1 MSLNSSSVPMISLLS
16 LFSFKPPFFSSNVS
30 LSLSSSSSKLST
42 FSSVCSPF
50 FSSSSSSSSSSS
62 PPVIISKLELDDSI
76 FPCLSSDSL
85 LVIAFPPLSSSSSI
99 SLVVMGTGLN
109 VPSLL
114 SVSSIGGAAS
124 LVPATL
130 SVSSCTRVF
139 SP

>member
-1 MSLNSSSVPMISLLS
+1 MSLGSSSVPMISLLS
-16 LFSFKPPFFSSNVS
+16 PFSFKPLFFPSNVS

-42 FSSVCSPF
+42 FSSVCSF

-85 LVIAFPPLSSSSSI
+85 LAIAFPPLSSSSSI

-114 SVSSIGGAAS
+114 SVSSIGGVAS

-130 SVSSCTRVF
+130 SVSSCTKVF